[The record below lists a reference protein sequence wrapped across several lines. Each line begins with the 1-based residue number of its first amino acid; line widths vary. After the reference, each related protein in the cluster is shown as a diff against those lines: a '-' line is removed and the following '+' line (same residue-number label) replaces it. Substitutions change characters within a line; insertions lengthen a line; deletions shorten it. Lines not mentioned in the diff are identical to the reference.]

1 VGVVGA
7 DIMAFMPAHLL
18 KSDPDIGLDVF
29 DKMSEVD
36 RAVGIGQ
43 GAGDEDFSWGH
54 VLDGVSLV
62 FRRKHWVLAPLSSK
76 VKWLA
81 ILP

>member
-1 VGVVGA
+1 
-7 DIMAFMPAHLL
+7 
-18 KSDPDIGLDVF
+18 
-29 DKMSEVD
+29 MSEVD

>member
-1 VGVVGA
+1 
-7 DIMAFMPAHLL
+7 MALMPAHLL

-43 GAGDEDFSWGH
+43 GAGDKDFAWFH
-54 VLDGVSLV
+54 WCVSAD
-62 FRRKHWVLAPLSSK
+62 FADS
-76 VKWLA
+76 A
-81 ILP
+81 F